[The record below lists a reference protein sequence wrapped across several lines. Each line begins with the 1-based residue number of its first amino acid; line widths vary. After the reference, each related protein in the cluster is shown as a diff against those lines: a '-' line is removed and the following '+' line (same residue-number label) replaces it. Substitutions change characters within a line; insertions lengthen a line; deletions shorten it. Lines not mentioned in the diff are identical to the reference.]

1 MDNGLTTVDMWILGI
16 AILLISFGTS
26 MGMLTVFRRLR
37 KFAGMALMIT
47 AVMLGVTVWL
57 LAADTVISAWT
68 GGPLIIGILVGII
81 APLPVVPLMYL
92 MHGDLGNMG
101 FFLALYA
108 LTYAGWVGGVKASD
122 TGGGEEIRTE
132 LSGGN

>member
-1 MDNGLTTVDMWILGI
+1 M
-16 AILLISFGTS
+16 S
-26 MGMLTVFRRLR
+26 MLTVFQRLR
-37 KFAGMALMIT
+37 RFAGRALMIT
-47 AVMLGVTVWL
+47 AIMLGVTVWL

-68 GGPLIIGILVGII
+68 GTAGPLIIGVLVGII

-108 LTYAGWVGGVKASD
+108 LTYAGWTGGVKASD
-122 TGGGEEIRTE
+122 TRVG
-132 LSGGN
+132 